1 MKRRIIIFGTI
12 LLAACGSSK
21 QASNGSFVPAKH
33 LTAQV
38 DGSIQEWGTTDL
50 QYDKKLKCVYS
61 IASDENNVYVFV
73 KSLDKAQEMRILD
86 GGLEVWLDT
95 ESKGLNAIGV
105 LFPLPQGPV
114 LQTERTP
121 FNKTQQKPDEKTA
134 QLQSKLKLVN
144 YNLSGFKKE
153 WNGNQSVKGNCP
165 VKVAIDWDE
174 KNNLVYEL
182 AIPYAALPNEI
193 RAKMDILTL
202 NIVING
208 ISMPQDD
215 NFRGGPPPGGG
226 GDGDFGGPPPGGGF
240 GGPQGGDMSK
250 MAEKTEMK
258 VRVKLIG

>member
-1 MKRRIIIFGTI
+1 MKRRMIIFGTI

-21 QASNGSFVPAKH
+21 QASNRSFVSAKH
-33 LTAQV
+33 LTAKV
-38 DGSIQEWGTTDL
+38 DGSVQEWGTTDL

-86 GGLEVWLDT
+86 GGVEVWLDT

-105 LFPLPQGPV
+105 LFPLPQGPMA
-114 LQTERTP
+114 QTERTP
-121 FNKTQQKPDEKTA
+121 LKKTQQKPDEKIA
-134 QLQSKLKLVN
+134 QVQSKLKLVN

-182 AIPYAALPNEI
+182 AIPYTALPNEL
-193 RAKMDILTL
+193 RAKMDLLTL

-208 ISMPQDD
+208 IALPQNDQG
-215 NFRGGPPPGGG
+215 RGGPPPGG
-226 GDGDFGGPPPGGGF
+226 GDGDFGGPPPGAGF
-240 GGPQGGDMSK
+240 GGPQGDMNK
-250 MAEKTEMK
+250 MSEKVEMK